1 MTLRSFTVI
10 LLSACLALSL
20 GCEGSSGPEAD
31 PQLQSD
37 IGPANDAGP
46 TGTPAP
52 VRFEPSEDLAATPL
66 GLIPFPNDVYRDE
79 NGRLDLRGFPGQ
91 VSGSILERLVTS
103 VQNLTDGFGTSAGHY
118 LGFTAP
124 IFEGG
129 LPETS
134 ADSILPE
141 SSLFLVDVDPS
152 SPSTGAVSP
161 SIGGTKPSRVTIYR
175 LILSRYGWW
184 KAPCFALRRATPL
197 E

>member
-1 MTLRSFTVI
+1 MPAPQEPQLRS
-10 LLSACLALSL
+10 
-20 GCEGSSGPEAD
+20 GSSHQRTSQPRPWGSSHS
-31 PQLQSD
+31 QMMS
-37 IGPANDAGP
+37 
-46 TGTPAP
+46 TGMK
-52 VRFEPSEDLAATPL
+52 
-66 GLIPFPNDVYRDE
+66 